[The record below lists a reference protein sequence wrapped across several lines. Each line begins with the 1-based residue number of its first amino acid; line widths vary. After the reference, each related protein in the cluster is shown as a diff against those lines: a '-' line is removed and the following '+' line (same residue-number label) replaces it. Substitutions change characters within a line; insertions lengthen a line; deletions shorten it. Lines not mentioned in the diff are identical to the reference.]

1 VSKIKANVEN
11 KLLSKIL
18 FAGFIITFVVSPT
31 IKDPIN
37 SPKLWALLLL
47 ASWLT
52 PSFFEN
58 RKNWNKTLEQRNFHI
73 ILLALGIALI
83 IASIFSE
90 NKYRAL
96 FGETQRRNG
105 LLAYIALIIFA
116 AIASKVDIAEKNRRF
131 FQAIFAG
138 TLILTSYG
146 LMQNF
151 GYDFVAWNNPY
162 SPVIG
167 TLGNPNF
174 MGAILATLSMIL
186 LPVLFIHN
194 FDLKLKIAF
203 SILIAINFLVIYFTN
218 ALQGILNFIF
228 GAVMFLLL
236 TAYFRFKRLGLIGL
250 LLFLM
255 AVVVAILGIFQK
267 GPLASLLYKGSV
279 TLRGYYWDAGI
290 KMFQEKPLF
299 GVGIDNY
306 GLYFNQV
313 RDLEYPL
320 KFGYFVTSNN
330 AHNVPI
336 QLWATGGFLV
346 GALYV
351 LMVLFIFAVA
361 LRKLRQVSGDHKV
374 ILTGLTVSYSVFQLQ
389 SFVSIDNIGVSI
401 WGWLIAGLIIGFNSS
416 EVNDSE
422 GDIKTKTRNSA
433 KSGSSAK
440 TSMFSW
446 ALVTL
451 TFVLVA
457 LLYQGEKKTYDLEG
471 YLGGTSGP
479 VEPQVLSL
487 INETLDTPL
496 MEPSYKMGIAD
507 KLLMRGLSEQ
517 AMNVI
522 TDLVKYEPRNL
533 EYLTTRAYF
542 AEYLNDFE
550 LAIIDREKISILNPY
565 NGVNYKFLVSS
576 YLKTGRISEANN
588 ILNKVNSFAPN
599 TEIAMEIKNS
609 ISDFEKGGVN

>member
-1 VSKIKANVEN
+1 MSKIKANIDD
-11 KLLSKIL
+11 KLLSKVL
-18 FAGFIITFVVSPT
+18 FAGFLITFVISPT

-47 ASWLT
+47 ASWLV
-52 PSFFEN
+52 PSFFEGS
-58 RKNWNKTLEQRNFHI
+58 KKWTKTLEQRNFFI
-73 ILLALGIALI
+73 ILQALTVALI

-96 FGETQRRNG
+96 FGESQRRNG
-105 LLAYIALIIFA
+105 LLAYVALMIFA
-116 AIASKVDIAEKNRRF
+116 AIASKVDVAEKNQRF
-131 FQAIFAG
+131 FQVIFTG
-138 TLILTSYG
+138 TLILTTYG
-146 LMQNF
+146 FLQNF

-186 LPVLFIHN
+186 LPALFLKN
-194 FDLKLKIAF
+194 FNQKLKISFA
-203 SILIAINFLVIYFTN
+203 ILIAINFLVTYFTN
-218 ALQGILNFIF
+218 ALQGLLNFIF
-228 GAVMFLLL
+228 GAIMFLSF
-236 TAYFRFKRLGLIGL
+236 TAYFRFKKLGLIGL

-255 AVVVAILGIFQK
+255 AVAVAMLGIFQK

-306 GLYFNQV
+306 GLYFNEV
-313 RDLEYPL
+313 RNLEYPL

-330 AHNVPI
+330 AHNLPI

-346 GALYV
+346 GTLY
-351 LMVLFIFAVA
+351 LIMVLFIFVIAI
-361 LRKLRQVSGDHKV
+361 RKLRKVSGDQKV

-401 WGWLIAGLIIGFNSS
+401 WGWLIAGLIVGFNSS
-416 EVNDSE
+416 KNNESEVN
-422 GDIKTKTRNSA
+422 IKTQTRNSV
-433 KSGSSAK
+433 KPDSSAK
-440 TSMFSW
+440 TLMFSW
-446 ALVTL
+446 VLVTVS
-451 TFVLVA
+451 FVLVA
-457 LLYQGEKKTYDLEG
+457 LLYQGEKKTYELEG

-479 VEPQVLSL
+479 VEPQVLNL

-496 MEPSYKMGIAD
+496 IEPSYKMGIAD
-507 KLLMRGLSEQ
+507 KLMIRGLSDQ
-517 AMNVI
+517 AMDVI
-522 TDLVKYEPRNL
+522 TDLVNYEPRNL
-533 EYLTTRAYF
+533 DYLTTRAFF

-550 LAIIDREKISILNPY
+550 LAITDREKISRLNPY
-565 NGVNYKFLVSS
+565 NAINYKFLVAS
-576 YLKTGRISEANN
+576 YLKTGRISEAKNV
-588 ILNKVNSFAPN
+588 LDYVNSFAPN
-599 TEIAMEIKNS
+599 TEIAKEIS
-609 ISDFEKGGVN
+609 YFISDFKKSEVN

>member
-1 VSKIKANVEN
+1 VSKIKANIED

-18 FAGFIITFVVSPT
+18 FAGFFITFVISPT

-37 SPKLWALLLL
+37 SPKFWALLLL
-47 ASWLT
+47 TSWLI
-52 PSFFEN
+52 PSFFEGS
-58 RKNWNKTLEQRNFHI
+58 KNWTKTLEQRNFYI
-73 ILLALGIALI
+73 ILQSLAIALI

-96 FGETQRRNG
+96 FGESQRRNG
-105 LLAYIALIIFA
+105 LLAYVALIIFA

-131 FQAIFAG
+131 FQIIFAG
-138 TLILTSYG
+138 TLLLTTYG
-146 LMQNF
+146 FLQNF
-151 GYDFVAWNNPY
+151 GYDFVAWSNQY

-186 LPVLFIHN
+186 LPVLFLKN
-194 FDLKLKIAF
+194 LDLKLKTSFA
-203 SILIAINFLVIYFTN
+203 ILIAINFLVTYFTN
-218 ALQGILNFIF
+218 ALQGLLNFIF
-228 GAVMFLLL
+228 GAMMFLLF
-236 TAYFRFKRLGLIGL
+236 TAYFRFKKLGLIGL

-255 AVVVAILGIFQK
+255 AVVVAMLGIFQK

-306 GLYFNQV
+306 GLYFNEV
-313 RDLEYPL
+313 RNLEYPL

-330 AHNVPI
+330 AHNLPI

-346 GALYV
+346 GAFYLI
-351 LMVLFIFAVA
+351 MVLYIFAVA
-361 LRKLRQVSGDHKV
+361 IRKLRKVNGDQKI
-374 ILTGLTVSYSVFQLQ
+374 ILTGLMVSYSVFQLQ

-401 WGWLIAGLIIGFNSS
+401 WGWLIAGLIVGFDSSKIKDS
-416 EVNDSE
+416 EVNVQ
-422 GDIKTKTRNSA
+422 TKTRNSV
-433 KSGSSAK
+433 KSDSSAK
-440 TSMFSW
+440 TLMFSW
-446 ALVTL
+446 ALVTVS
-451 TFVLVA
+451 FVLVA

-479 VEPQVLSL
+479 VEPQVLNL

-496 MEPSYKMGIAD
+496 IEPSYKMSIAD
-507 KLLMRGLSEQ
+507 KLLTRGLSDE
-517 AMNVI
+517 AMDVI
-522 TDLVKYEPRNL
+522 TDLVNYEPRNL
-533 EYLTTRAYF
+533 DYLTTRAFF
-542 AEYLNDFE
+542 AEYLKDFE
-550 LAIIDREKISILNPY
+550 LAIRDREKISRLNQY
-565 NGVNYKFLVSS
+565 NAVNYKFLVAS
-576 YLKTGRISEANN
+576 YLKIGRVSEAKN
-588 ILNKVNSFAPN
+588 ILDKVNSFAPN
-599 TEIAMEIKNS
+599 TEIAMEIENS